1 MVNDKCVVCSK
12 EFIKKTSWQ
21 ITCSYQCGYTH
32 QNSKKPKRQNLG
44 NCKRC
49 DKSLIGKKSH
59 AMYCSKTCKSMDH
72 TYKHRAKTRMVGVT
86 RRMEI
91 IERDDSTCYICNT
104 SVNFNEIELD
114 HLIPV
119 SKGGNSSNENV
130 AVSCMKCNRSR
141 GNRIN
146 EKQLI
151 KIQQLKV
158 SV

>member
-1 MVNDKCVVCSK
+1 
-12 EFIKKTSWQ
+12 
-21 ITCSYQCGYTH
+21 
-32 QNSKKPKRQNLG
+32 
-44 NCKRC
+44 
-49 DKSLIGKKSH
+49 
-59 AMYCSKTCKSMDH
+59 MDH

-86 RRMEI
+86 RRMEV
-91 IERDDSTCYICNT
+91 IERDNSTCYICNT
-104 SVNFNEIELD
+104 VVNFNDVELD